1 MSVQSHVI
9 ELKRKHA
16 ELSAEV
22 ETLETAPSVNQMDLS
37 KLKREKLRLKDQ
49 IEEFSRP

>member
-1 MSVQSHVI
+1 MSVQAHVT

-16 ELSAEV
+16 ELSAQV
-22 ETLETAPSVNQMDLS
+22 ESLEHAPSVSQMDLS

-49 IEEFSRP
+49 IEQLDS